1 MLLFTETASASS
13 AIKLVNENIKRA
25 LCVYRFSAAAAA
37 SLPWELIKAEVGG
50 LHSCGG
56 GVGVG
61 GALGPPAG
69 VNTPLGV
76 GARRETRR
84 DLYNTR

>member
-13 AIKLVNENIKRA
+13 AIKLLNENIKRA

-61 GALGPPAG
+61 GGP
-69 VNTPLGV
+69 
-76 GARRETRR
+76 GAPSGSKHAFGCGCTSR
-84 DLYNTR
+84 DTA

>member
-13 AIKLVNENIKRA
+13 AIKLLNENIKRA
-25 LCVYRFSAAAAA
+25 LCVYRFSAVAAA

-50 LHSCGG
+50 LHSRGG